1 MEGNSALQL
10 INMDIRLLG
19 SEDLLVDI
27 VCIKLFWL
35 FLVIKTL
42 LAVGLDVLILSFYFL
57 LEMF

>member
-19 SEDLLVDI
+19 SEDLVVDI
-27 VCIKLFWL
+27 VCIKLFRL

>member
-19 SEDLLVDI
+19 LEDLVVDI